1 MVSVS
6 KLFFFFFI
14 FINFWQ
20 LIFTFF
26 FFLKENVTTFIQYKT
41 YAVECYSSQLTR
53 KWKLHFFSYIG
64 MYLQILKKDKRQC
77 NYKFIRHGVYSSNT

>member
-6 KLFFFFFI
+6 KLFFFFHFYKLLAV
-14 FINFWQ
+14 NFY
-20 LIFTFF
+20 LF
-26 FFLKENVTTFIQYKT
+26 FFLKENVTTFLQYKT
-41 YAVECYSSQLTR
+41 YAVECYSSQLTH

>member
-6 KLFFFFFI
+6 KLFFFFFFI

-41 YAVECYSSQLTR
+41 YAVECYSSQLTH
-53 KWKLHFFSYIG
+53 KWKLHFFFLYWHVPANI
-64 MYLQILKKDKRQC
+64 KK
-77 NYKFIRHGVYSSNT
+77 G